1 MQAMLC
7 TGYGPPS
14 VLKLASI
21 AVPVPKHNQLLIKVH
36 ATAITPGDCEIRTL
50 KMHPTIYP
58 LFRLALGITKPRNPV
73 LGMYFSGTVVEI
85 GKSVDRLGVGEEVFG
100 CTGFAMGTNAEYLS
114 VADSACIIRKP
125 SNLTHVE
132 AAAVPIGALNA
143 LHFCKK
149 ANLKPAQ
156 RMLIVGAGGAIGT
169 FAILLAKLQGVH
181 VTAVDSGIKLELLRD
196 LGADEVID
204 YTKTDFTQGSEKY
217 DVIFDVVG
225 RSPYLQSLNR
235 LNQGGR
241 YVLANVGFT
250 PMLRGAWTTLTSDK
264 TVVSAMAPETKAPL
278 EEIKKL
284 IETGKLKPVIDRVFT
299 MQEIPAAHSYIDS
312 GKRQGNTV
320 ASFID

>member
-1 MQAMLC
+1 MQAILC

-21 AVPVPKHNQLLIKVH
+21 AVPVPKDNQLLIKVH

-58 LFRLALGITKPRNPV
+58 LFRLALGITRPRNPV
-73 LGMYFSGTVVEI
+73 LGMYFSGTVVQI
-85 GKSVDRLGVGEEVFG
+85 GNAVHRLGVGEEVFG
-100 CTGFAMGTNAEYLS
+100 CTGFTMGTNAEYLS
-114 VADSACIIRKP
+114 VADSACIIPKP
-125 SNLTHVE
+125 YNLTHIE

-149 ANLKPAQ
+149 ANLKQAE

-181 VTAVDSGIKLELLRD
+181 VTAVDSGIKLDMLRE
-196 LGADEVID
+196 LGADAVID
-204 YTKTDFTQGSEKY
+204 YTQRDFAEGLEKY

-225 RSPYLQSLNR
+225 KSPYSKSLSR
-235 LNQGGR
+235 LTRGGR
-241 YVLANVGFT
+241 YILANVGFT
-250 PMLRGAWTTLTSDK
+250 PMLRGVWTTLISDK
-264 TVVSAMAPETKAPL
+264 TVVSAMAAESKAPL
-278 EEIKKL
+278 EEIKNL
-284 IETGKLKPVIDRVFT
+284 IEAGKLRPVVDRVFT
-299 MQEIPAAHSYIDS
+299 MQEIPAAHGYIDS
-312 GKRQGNTV
+312 GKRQGNAV